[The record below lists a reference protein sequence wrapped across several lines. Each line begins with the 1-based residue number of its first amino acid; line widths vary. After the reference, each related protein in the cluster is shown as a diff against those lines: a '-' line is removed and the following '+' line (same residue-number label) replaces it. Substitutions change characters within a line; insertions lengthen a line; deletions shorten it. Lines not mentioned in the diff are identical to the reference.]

1 MGTRREA
8 KIKSGE
14 ELKSALCTACG
25 TQSPAN
31 FSNVTLNTLLD
42 FAKLQDRS
50 DRGSADGE
58 YTFFHTEQR

>member
-42 FAKLQDRS
+42 GFEQERHCARS
-50 DRGSADGE
+50 
-58 YTFFHTEQR
+58 TQL